1 MKEVS
6 IQTLK
11 AHLSAVVAEAEAGET
26 IVVTRH
32 KEPAARLIP
41 PGGPPAG
48 THRGKRVGKGSI
60 RPLFRRASNGQFL
73 KILLED
79 RSDR

>member
-6 IQTLK
+6 IQDLK
-11 AHLSAVVAEAEAGET
+11 AHLSSVVAQAEAGET

-32 KEPAARLIP
+32 KEPAARLVP
-41 PGGPPAG
+41 PGALEN
-48 THRGKRVGKGSI
+48 THRGARVGQGSI
-60 RPLFRRASNGQFL
+60 RPLFRRASQGRYL
-73 KILLED
+73 EVLLED